1 MVHGRYPYYYRKGE
15 IMTTKEL
22 LRPNYEHLTTLG
34 NIIQYNPLFDGF
46 NVVGCGSL
54 TQGVV
59 NPPDMDILIVGALY
73 DSSLIYRM
81 LYEISRI
88 GIIELGVNTDVLFT
102 TDMSYLTTDI
112 SLQQSKSYD
121 VYTHY
126 NFEMEI
132 RDNVITKFRNFNS
145 NERVGLL
152 TKHKAVQPS
161 LKAIERNY
169 RPNQH
174 IFLR

>member
-1 MVHGRYPYYYRKGE
+1 MAHKNYPYYYRKGE

-22 LRPNYEHLTTLG
+22 FRPTPEHLTTLG

-46 NVVGCGSL
+46 SVIGCGSL
-54 TQGVV
+54 TQGVSS
-59 NPPDMDILIVGALY
+59 PPDMDILVYGALY
-73 DSSLIYRM
+73 DSCLVYKM

-88 GIIELGVNTDVLFT
+88 GIVELNVNTDVLFT
-102 TDMSYLTTDI
+102 TDISFLTTDI

-152 TKHKAVQPS
+152 TKHKTTQPS

-169 RPNQH
+169 KPNQH